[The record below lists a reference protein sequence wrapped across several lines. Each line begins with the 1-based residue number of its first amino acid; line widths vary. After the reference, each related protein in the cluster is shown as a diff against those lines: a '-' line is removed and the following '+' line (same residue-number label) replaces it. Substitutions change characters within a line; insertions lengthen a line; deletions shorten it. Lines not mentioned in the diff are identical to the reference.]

1 MYVLK
6 KRSRIE
12 LHVLSAGGVQN
23 NFYVSDWLVQIV
35 VDQS

>member
-6 KRSRIE
+6 KRNSIE

-23 NFYVSDWLVQIV
+23 NFYVSDWLAQIATG
-35 VDQS
+35 QS